1 MFLTFLFFFISLLGS
16 QLIFL
21 LLVFSSSHAHGRIYR
36 EIIGANGAKKITTQ
50 DNSFSN
56 FLGPKDVV
64 NDAFEELSETE
75 RREMDK
81 RKTSA
86 SQNEISLSMKHA
98 DCLTDEEKKK
108 ICEFSA
114 YCRCDPSY
122 KCDTCKCFVWKKIV
136 FLFVRLWCTNSL
148 MLLRRCKAKI
158 NDDLVIIKALYACY
172 VWNGLF
178 RPYIHNW
185 DRKVGLS
192 MSES

>member
-1 MFLTFLFFFISLLGS
+1 MFLTFLVFFISLLGS

-86 SQNEISLSMKHA
+86 CQNQISLSMNHA
-98 DCLTDEEKKK
+98 DCLTGEVKKA
-108 ICEFSA
+108 ICESSPDCF
-114 YCRCDPSY
+114 CDPPTI
-122 KCDTCKCFVWKKIV
+122 CDTCIC
-136 FLFVRLWCTNSL
+136 
-148 MLLRRCKAKI
+148 
-158 NDDLVIIKALYACY
+158 
-172 VWNGLF
+172 
-178 RPYIHNW
+178 
-185 DRKVGLS
+185 
-192 MSES
+192 